1 MVQIENS
8 VTVSGLLH
16 FIKGDKKERKYFP
29 FSIRYENLWTDGTVR
44 KDFLTVRAF
53 VPEVQEQLKKLA
65 EGTAIKVEGV
75 LRASRGSGDMYLS
88 AERLEVLGQ

>member
-16 FIKGDKKERKYFP
+16 FIKGDKKDRKYFP
-29 FSIRYENLWTDGTVR
+29 FSIRHENPWTDGTLR

-53 VPEVQEQLKKLA
+53 VPEVQEKLKALA
-65 EGTAIKVEGV
+65 EGTPIKVEGV

-88 AERLEVLGQ
+88 AERMEVLSQ

>member
-29 FSIRYENLWTDGTVR
+29 FSIRHENLWTDGTVR

-53 VPEVQEQLKKLA
+53 IPEVQEQLKKLS

-88 AERLEVLGQ
+88 AERLEVIGQ

>member
-29 FSIRYENLWTDGTVR
+29 FSIRHENLWTDVTVR
-44 KDFLTVRAF
+44 KDFLMVRAF
-53 VPEVQEQLKKLA
+53 VPQ
-65 EGTAIKVEGV
+65 
-75 LRASRGSGDMYLS
+75 
-88 AERLEVLGQ
+88 

>member
-8 VTVSGLLH
+8 VTVSGVLH
-16 FIKGDKKERKYFP
+16 FSKGDKKERKYFP
-29 FSIRYENLWTDGTVR
+29 FSIRHENLWTDGTVR

-53 VPEVQEQLKKLA
+53 VPEVQKQLQELD
-65 EGTAIKVEGV
+65 EGAAIKVEGV

-88 AERLEVLGQ
+88 AERLEVLSQ

>member
-16 FIKGDKKERKYFP
+16 FIETDRKDLKYFP
-29 FSIRYENLWTDGTVR
+29 FSIRHENPWTDGTLR

-53 VPEVQEQLKKLA
+53 VPEVQEQLKALA
-65 EGTAIKVEGV
+65 EGTPVKVEGV
-75 LRASRGSGDMYLS
+75 LRASRGSGDLYLS

>member
-1 MVQIENS
+1 MVQVENS

-16 FIKGDKKERKYFP
+16 FISRKKDQKYIP
-29 FSIRYENLWTDGTVR
+29 FSIRHENPWPDGTTR

-53 VPEVQEQLKKLA
+53 VPEVQKQLKELD
-65 EGTAIKVEGV
+65 EGAAIKVEGV

-88 AERLEVLGQ
+88 AERLEVLSQ

>member
-1 MVQIENS
+1 MVQFENS

-16 FIKGDKKERKYFP
+16 FIKSDKKDGKFFP
-29 FSIRYENLWTDGTVR
+29 FSIRHENLWGDGTTR

-53 VPEVQEQLKKLA
+53 VPEVKEQLRTLA
-65 EGTAIKVEGV
+65 EGTPIKVHGV

-88 AERLEVLGQ
+88 AERLEVLNQ

>member
-29 FSIRYENLWTDGTVR
+29 FSIRHENLWTDGTVR

-53 VPEVQEQLKKLA
+53 VPEVQKQL
-65 EGTAIKVEGV
+65 
-75 LRASRGSGDMYLS
+75 
-88 AERLEVLGQ
+88 

>member
-16 FIKGDKKERKYFP
+16 FIKSDKKGIRYFP
-29 FSIRYENLWTDGTVR
+29 FSIRHENLWTNGTLR

-53 VPEVQEQLKKLA
+53 VPEVQEQLKALA
-65 EGTAIKVEGV
+65 EGTPIKVNGV
-75 LRASRGSGDMYLS
+75 LRSSKGSGDLYLS
-88 AERLEVLGQ
+88 AERLEVLNP

>member
-16 FIKGDKKERKYFP
+16 FIKGDKKAKYFP
-29 FSIRYENLWTDGTVR
+29 FSIRHENLWTDGTVR

-53 VPEVQEQLKKLA
+53 VPEVQERLKELA